1 MDKSNVAI
9 LLDYE
14 NVGGRSEIRF
24 LLDLIS
30 GIGAIVE
37 KRAYGDWSVQQRKE
51 QDQLLQLGFSLI
63 HQRHSTSGKNSSDI
77 KLSIDAMDLLHQSPA
92 TIDTF
97 VIVSSDSDF
106 FPLVNRL
113 RSSGKMVI
121 VSGRQASTSAVLINS
136 CDRFIALDANTSI
149 SAKTDEVT
157 IQKSTD
163 TSASTAI
170 NDESSI
176 ENGNGFSPAD
186 LLLRAMEASMDEQGN
201 VKGSMLHDTMRRI
214 DPGFDFKKLGHRT
227 FMRFLE
233 SFNDVKVVRSDGPGD
248 MIIQLLHP
256 QAEQHIEK

>member
-37 KRAYGDWSVQQRKE
+37 KRAYGDWSCQQPEK

-121 VSGRQASTSAVLINS
+121 VSGRKASTSDVLINS

-149 SAKTDEVT
+149 SAKNGEGAV
-157 IQKSTD
+157 QKSTD

-186 LLLRAMEASMDEQGN
+186 LLLRAMKASMDEQGN
-201 VKGSMLHDTMRRI
+201 VKGSRLHDTMRRI
-214 DPGFDFKKLGHRT
+214 DPGFDFKKLDYRT
-227 FMRFLE
+227 FTQFLE
-233 SFNDVKVVRSDGPGD
+233 SFNEVKVVRPDGPGD

>member
-1 MDKSNVAI
+1 MDQSNVAI

-14 NVGGRSEIRF
+14 NVGGKSEIRF
-24 LLDLIS
+24 LLDLVS
-30 GIGAIVE
+30 GIGGIVE
-37 KRAYGDWSVQQRKE
+37 KRAYGDWSAQQQKE
-51 QDQLLQLGFSLI
+51 QDQLIQLGFTLI

-77 KLSIDAMDLLHQSPA
+77 RLSIDAMDLLHRSPA

-149 SAKTDEVT
+149 STKIGEAVV
-157 IQKSTD
+157 QKSTD
-163 TSASTAI
+163 TSASTVI
-170 NDESSI
+170 DEELPT
-176 ENGNGFSPAD
+176 ENADGFPPVD

-227 FMRFLE
+227 FTRFLE
-233 SFNDVKVVRSDGPGD
+233 SSSDVKVVRPDGPGD

>member
-14 NVGGRSEIRF
+14 NVGGRSEVRLRS
-24 LLDLIS
+24 LLDLVS

-37 KRAYGDWSVQQRKE
+37 KRAYGDWSVQQQKE

-63 HQRHSTSGKNSSDI
+63 HQKHSTSGKNSSDI

-121 VSGRQASTSAVLINS
+121 VSGRQATTSAVLISN
-136 CDRFIALDANTSI
+136 CDRFIALDANTVNS
-149 SAKTDEVT
+149 SKTDEVAV
-157 IQKSTD
+157 QKPTD

-170 NDESSI
+170 VEELSTEDANALSTV
-176 ENGNGFSPAD
+176 D
-186 LLLRAMEASMDEQGN
+186 LLLRAMEVSMDEQGN

-227 FMRFLE
+227 FTRFLE
-233 SFNDVKVVRSDGPGD
+233 SSSDVKVVRSDGPGD

-256 QAEQHIEK
+256 QAEQ

>member
-14 NVGGRSEIRF
+14 NVGGRSEIRLRS
-24 LLDLIS
+24 LLDLMS

-51 QDQLLQLGFSLI
+51 QDQLLQLGFTLI
-63 HQRHSTSGKNSSDI
+63 HQIHSTSGKNSSDI
-77 KLSIDAMDLLHQSPA
+77 RLSIDAMDLLHQSPA

-121 VSGRQASTSAVLINS
+121 VSGRKASTSDVLINS
-136 CDRFIALDANTSI
+136 CDRFIALDANTPS
-149 SAKTDEVT
+149 SSKTDEVAV
-157 IQKSTD
+157 QKPTD

-176 ENGNGFSPAD
+176 ENGDGLSSTD

-214 DPGFDFKKLGHRT
+214 DPGFNFKKLGHRT
-227 FMRFLE
+227 FTRFLE
-233 SFNDVKVVRSDGPGD
+233 SSSDVKVMRSDGPGD

-256 QAEQHIEK
+256 QTE